1 MTKTPTIHT
10 GRMWNGPPP
19 RAIIPVPSDIAEIM
33 KRRLVYLSNETIVFD
48 SGITDKQFKDID
60 QIRLLRCVES
70 NIDFIGSE
78 ETINWTGVVVDY
90 TREKP

>member
-1 MTKTPTIHT
+1 MTKTPAIDT

-19 RAIIPVPSDIAEIM
+19 GTIVPVPSDIAEIM
-33 KRRLVYLSNETIVFD
+33 RRRLVYLHNETIVLE
-48 SGITDKQFKDID
+48 SGLDKQFKDLDLIL
-60 QIRLLRCVES
+60 LLRCVEN